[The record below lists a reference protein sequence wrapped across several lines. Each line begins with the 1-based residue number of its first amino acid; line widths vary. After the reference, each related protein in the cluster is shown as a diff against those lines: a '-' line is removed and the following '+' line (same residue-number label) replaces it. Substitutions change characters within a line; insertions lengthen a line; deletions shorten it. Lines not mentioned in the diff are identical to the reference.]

1 MLLYDGAP
9 ALGGA
14 DFTLDVELLVVVL
27 LELDPDWYVVVAVEV
42 YPPSIAV
49 LDPDVLVCVDPA
61 NTAAVMHPDS
71 SINSVINIIVFFIN
85 QLYFLYPRNTQILYT
100 YDVCLH
106 HMDLSVLFLIV
117 LVYILPSN
125 THIQYQIVDPI

>member
-1 MLLYDGAP
+1 MSVHLMTHLQHKHLVLLLYDGAP

-27 LELDPDWYVVVAVEV
+27 LLDDPDWYVVVALDV

-61 NTAAVMHPDS
+61 
-71 SINSVINIIVFFIN
+71 
-85 QLYFLYPRNTQILYT
+85 
-100 YDVCLH
+100 
-106 HMDLSVLFLIV
+106 
-117 LVYILPSN
+117 
-125 THIQYQIVDPI
+125 